1 MSSRAKTKPKPVR
14 KKSALER
21 ERAAERA
28 RDDSLLYN
36 LTLDVNELR
45 QQLHDLHARRQA
57 LETRARFARRHT
69 LKRGLPFASSA
80 FAEDPLGARGILGT
94 AHDYLRVM
102 HHGLRPGD
110 RDPVEFITA
119 RTADM
124 LSLGVTGLGRGA
136 LVEQWQRYT
145 TYFGVDAFLL
155 QNATLV
161 QRETYDSSDDDG
173 ATSSDQQGVVRCA
186 VQLCGSFTPR
196 AMAALCGSFTPRA
209 MAAVFPAAW
218 RDPTLRARLLGRR
231 LKCDILIHLYFDS
244 DGRIIRHDVE
254 TDFLGALQRAMDGDS
269 RVAAQIMEQAVIGE
283 EAMVAP
289 LDEELLASTATTIA
303 GTPASEPEVWRPK
316 RVRHTIASL
325 CPEREEDDVGPSPVS
340 SPHACEE
347 LYDADG
353 VDGVDPLVEDDPR
366 LAVTFLLS

>member
-45 QQLHDLHARRQA
+45 QQLHDLHTLRQA

-124 LSLGVTGLGRGA
+124 LSLGVTGLGRDA
-136 LVEQWQRYT
+136 LVGQWERYT
-145 TYFGVDAFLL
+145 AYFDVDAFALRS
-155 QNATLV
+155 ATLV
-161 QRETYDSSDDDG
+161 VRDSSSTKDDDG
-173 ATSSDQQGVVRCA
+173 TTSSDQQGVVRCA
-186 VQLCGSFTPR
+186 VQLCGRFTAR
-196 AMAALCGSFTPRA
+196 GL
-209 MAAVFPAAW
+209 AAVFPAAW
-218 RDPTLRARLLGRR
+218 QDPTLRTQLLGRR
-231 LKCDILIHLYFDS
+231 LECELLFHLYFDS
-244 DGRIIRHDVE
+244 DGRIVRHDVE
-254 TDFLGALQRAMDGDS
+254 TDFLGALQYALDGNS

-325 CPEREEDDVGPSPVS
+325 CPEREEDDVGPSPMS

-347 LYDADG
+347 LYDADGVDG